1 MRSISYT
8 FTDKDIVEQTPEYS
22 MYVAP
27 YSHDTDWKEY
37 HYVYYDSADN
47 KLPIF
52 IEVYRKIEDRTILYD
67 RVIPYRDYELT
78 FYEPIPSV
86 PNQLYFKVYIKPCER
101 IMFRLYLDGV
111 LSLL

>member
-1 MRSISYT
+1 MPCISYT
-8 FTDKDIVEQTPEYS
+8 FTDKDIVEETADYC

-37 HYVYYDSADN
+37 HYVYYDSVDN
-47 KLPIF
+47 KIPVR
-52 IEVYRKIEDRTILYD
+52 IEVYHKTEDTPILYD
-67 RVIPYRDYELT
+67 RVIPYSDYELS

-86 PNQLYFKVYIKPCER
+86 PNQLYFKVYVKPCEK